1 MDWKKNFDFSPSR
14 KVPPQKGRRAANALG
29 SSSRSE
35 TSVAEDVLDSPPGS
49 AAGTG
54 PKSKSPLPVA
64 PPRARRTG
72 GWAEDTTKSG
82 KRRSA
87 VNVIEQ
93 ERFRDVEDKKVD
105 SDDDIPVIPDLDD
118 LQEEELGLQV
128 ADAPSMAVNRVAM
141 YKELNS
147 DLLKHSVFST
157 LDGINLQLL
166 TKRLSGEADVKEV
179 DEVWTWEQLFT
190 EVSSELHKEWELQTD
205 DGNKTSPT

>member
-128 ADAPSMAVNRVAM
+128 ADAPSWCVQDGCEQSGHVQGT
-141 YKELNS
+141 ELGS
-147 DLLKHSVFST
+147 PQALCVLHA
-157 LDGINLQLL
+157 GRHQPAAAHQ
-166 TKRLSGEADVKEV
+166 EA
-179 DEVWTWEQLFT
+179 
-190 EVSSELHKEWELQTD
+190 EWRGRRE
-205 DGNKTSPT
+205 GGG